1 MVYTGPRAGGRHLLL
16 CGSWKLRQSQS
27 LGIAYTVRHDKEKAG
42 DLQVVSHAPPSASTE
57 SSQNA
62 SAAESR
68 QVTKLI
74 ISTELPLS
82 DVNCLDWE
90 AIQGVACNFSQL
102 ERVNIMVRPTIQ
114 EVEIRE
120 AITNRCQ
127 QLSGIGKLTASP
139 WRL

>member
-1 MVYTGPRAGGRHLLL
+1 MLL
-16 CGSWKLRQSQS
+16 CRPQKLRQSQF

-42 DLQVVSHAPPSASTE
+42 DLQVVLHAPQSASAE

-68 QVTKLI
+68 QITELI
-74 ISTELPLS
+74 IRTELPLS
-82 DVNCLDWE
+82 DVGCLDWE

-127 QLSGIGKLTASP
+127 QLSRIGKLTVSP